1 MSIDRENNSL
11 NAKVIYDLTSFTH
24 LDYTNHLSCIVWFSG
39 CNMRCDYCYNKDIV
53 FAKNGKYSYN
63 DILDFL
69 KTRVN
74 LLEAVVLSGGEASSY
89 ELVPF
94 CREIKQLGFK
104 IKLDTNGTNFLHVK
118 ELVDLNLLDY
128 IALDYKAPKEKF
140 TQITHSNKFDE
151 FSKTLDLL
159 INCNIEF
166 EARTTVH
173 GDLLSSDDVNEII
186 LDLKSRG
193 YKNSYYI
200 QEFLE
205 TQTNIGD
212 LKKPKNRLDKY
223 GLRNDIEVVFR

>member
-24 LDYTNHLSCIVWFSG
+24 LDYTNHLACIVWFSG

-53 FAKNGKYSYN
+53 FAKEGKYSYI

-94 CREIKQLGFK
+94 CRKIKELGFK

-118 ELVDLNLLDY
+118 ELLDLNLLDY
-128 IALDYKAPKEKF
+128 IALDYKAQKEKF
-140 TQITHSNKFDE
+140 TRIAHSNKFDE

-159 INCNIEF
+159 IESHVEF

-173 GDLLSSDDVNEII
+173 GDLLDSDDVNEII
-186 LDLKSRG
+186 LDLKNRG
-193 YKNSYYI
+193 YKKSYYI

-205 TQTNIGD
+205 TEKNIGD
-212 LKKPKNRLDKY
+212 LKRPKKRLNRSL
-223 GLRNDIEVVFR
+223 LRDDIEVIFR